1 MQKIK
6 YIEAKEYYDSFKW
19 KKSTYSNYLMR
30 IKKNLAFE
38 IAIQPWFL
46 DKSYRKK
53 SLKKNNPNKKDLLIE
68 FYQSYNSGKVSLS
81 SFLYRVNKWLKP
93 EFAIKKSFNISK
105 DKRERNRL
113 RNIKKKK
120 IKTIKQSY
128 YLIEVTYDKETAKIF
143 RWVYEDMISKLND
156 ELLNVEK
163 QTEVSD
169 IIKKIKSLEYELS
182 VFNKRNQ

>member
-6 YIEAKEYYDSFKW
+6 YIEAKKYYDSFKW
-19 KKSTYSNYLMR
+19 KKATYSNYLMR
-30 IKKNLAFE
+30 IKKNLAYE
-38 IAIQPWFL
+38 IAVQPWFL

-53 SLKKNNPNKKDLLIE
+53 SLKNNKPNKKDLLLE
-68 FYQSYNSGKVSLS
+68 FYQSYSSDKVSLS

-93 EFAIKKSFNISK
+93 EFAIRMSYNIKK

-113 RNIKKKK
+113 RNIKKSKF
-120 IKTIKQSY
+120 KTIKQSY

-163 QTEVSD
+163 QTEASY

-182 VFNKRNQ
+182 VFNKWNK